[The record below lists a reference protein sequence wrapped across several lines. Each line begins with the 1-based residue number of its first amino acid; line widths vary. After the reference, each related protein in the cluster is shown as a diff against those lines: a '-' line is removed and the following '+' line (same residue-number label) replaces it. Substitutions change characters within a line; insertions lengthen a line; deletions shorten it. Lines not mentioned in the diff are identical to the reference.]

1 MKAIADTRNNLKLEL
16 SGSELR
22 EMFGLAT
29 TWLEK
34 NATVIN
40 ALNVFPVPDGDTGTN
55 MLLTMQSI
63 MAEAERASD
72 AKACDIAQAMAK
84 GALMGARGNSGVILS
99 QIMRGFAKGLS
110 DIEKFGPYELAD
122 ALDQAS
128 TAAYAGLS
136 QPREG
141 TMLTVIKDVATAAKN
156 GAAQNGHDMV
166 ALMEIIVD
174 EARDSVERTPLLL
187 DVLRDAGVVDAGGQG
202 IYIILEGILYY
213 LRDEE
218 ISVEPEKIDAP
229 LIKQPAPVTTASVSN
244 KEKAYGYCTEM
255 IIKGDELRPDQ
266 VRRWVESQGE
276 SVLVVGDED
285 TVKIHVHTFHP
296 GTIIEFAISLGT
308 LHDLKI
314 QNMDDQHEDFIQI
327 PVTPEKLTDIAT
339 VAVVPGEGL
348 QEVFRSLGTTAII
361 PGGQTMNPSCS
372 DILQTINSVSSDQVI
387 VLPNNKNVIPAARQ
401 AAELTGKTVKVLPTR
416 SIPQGLSAMVC
427 FSNEVGLD
435 ENLAEMSGY
444 QEQVR
449 SVEITTAVRDA
460 QVSKLHIKKGNYIG
474 IIDGDIKVACDS
486 LDQAVFQS
494 LEAVDAKNA
503 GIASLFYGNQV
514 KDDEAAELKDSLK
527 EKYPDLDIELIKG
540 SQPHYSYII
549 SVEQ

>member
-1 MKAIADTRNNLKLEL
+1 M
-16 SGSELR
+16 
-22 EMFGLAT
+22 AT

-55 MLLTMQSI
+55 MLLTMQSV
-63 MAEAERASD
+63 MAEAERAQDTVASE
-72 AKACDIAQAMAK
+72 IARAMAK

-99 QIMRGFAKGLS
+99 QIMKGFATGLT
-110 DIEKFGPYELAD
+110 DKEKFGPCELAD

-141 TMLTVIKDVATAAKN
+141 TMLTVIKDAAAAAKN
-156 GAAQNGHDMV
+156 GAAQNGHDLV
-166 ALMEIIVD
+166 ALMEMVVE
-174 EARDSVERTPLLL
+174 EARNSVERTPQLL

-202 IYIILEGILYY
+202 VYIILEGILYY
-213 LRDEE
+213 LKDEE
-218 ISVEPEKIDAP
+218 ISVEPEKRDAP
-229 LIKQPAPVTTASVSN
+229 VIKQPAPVTAGSVSGN
-244 KEKAYGYCTEM
+244 EKAYGYCTEM
-255 IIKGDELRPDQ
+255 IIKGDELRQDQ
-266 VRRWVESQGE
+266 IRHWVESQGE

-285 TVKIHVHTFHP
+285 TVKIHVHTLHP

-308 LHDLKI
+308 VHDLKI
-314 QNMDDQHEDFIQI
+314 QNMDDQHEDFLQI
-327 PVTPEKLTDIAT
+327 PGRPEKLTDIAV
-339 VAVVPGEGL
+339 VAVVAGEGL
-348 QEVFRSLGTTAII
+348 QEAFRSLGATAVI

-387 VLPNNKNVIPAARQ
+387 VLPNNKNVIPSARQ
-401 AAELTGKTVKVLPTR
+401 AAELTEKTVKVLPTR

-427 FSNEVGLD
+427 FNGEAGLNK
-435 ENLAEMSGY
+435 NLAEMSRCQY
-444 QEQVR
+444 QVR

-460 QVSKLHIKKGNYIG
+460 RVSELQIKKGNYIG
-474 IIDGDIKVACDS
+474 LIDGDIKVACDS

-494 LEAVDAKNA
+494 LEVVDAGSA
-503 GIASLFYGNQV
+503 GIVSLFYGDQV
-514 KDDEAAELKDSLK
+514 EDDEAAELGDSIK
-527 EKYPDLDIELIKG
+527 EKYPDLDIEVIRG